1 MKGALAKISNF
12 YHKYEWQTKKFS
24 YQGDKLFGEY
34 IPLLGVQYS
43 TRGVVGV
50 TQHVLTST

>member
-12 YHKYEWQTKKFS
+12 YRKYEWQTKKFS
-24 YQGDKLFGEY
+24 YQGDKLFEEY